1 MFAFYLKLEH
11 KFPSHR
17 NKKQRKCHEKVGFTG
32 KTGAQVREKLEN
44 TAHAH
49 TTHLFGVWYLA
60 A

>member
-32 KTGAQVREKLEN
+32 KTGAQVRLEN
-44 TAHAH
+44 SAHAH